1 MNRPIYTLLF
11 LLAFFCI
18 SCENKTT
25 VPTKEI
31 HNGDTDEISDNDTDE
46 ISDDDTISDNDT
58 ETDVVKNLKVE
69 ENKANSLSCKL
80 SFSTAD
86 EKKTFVKYYSPTHSG
101 YKIAEETPKNEHYFF
116 LWGMRENLDYTIE
129 IYTDDEEPEL
139 LATTEFHS
147 GFAPDYLPA
156 MSLTE
161 HVAEKTAEGFV
172 LFQYAATTFEH
183 IFPVAVMVDT
193 DGYVV
198 WYYEYNPWYVSSFGD
213 VTWNPE
219 NQTILI
225 GLTKDSS
232 ATDSLAEEAI
242 KIDLEGNIVWE
253 APGIM
258 SYYYGPGSW
267 NHAYYMMKDGSVT
280 FPQVIYDGC
289 IVTDRVV
296 NLDADTYGE
305 LWSWDFRDY
314 FEKPDCSEN
323 TSGDVW
329 LDWTHTNSV
338 TMYKEYG
345 IVYVNSRNFSTLFKI
360 DMSTKAIIWRL
371 GKDGD
376 FTFVGDNPNPWFELS
391 HDPEING
398 VNGNKVIFYDN
409 GSAARGFTRIV
420 EYTIDESNM
429 TAEMTFEFDGSLLD
443 KRWWSEYWGDADRL
457 ENDNIFV
464 TAGFYDMQQTS
475 RFFEVTREGEI
486 VWELLLEKTD
496 DWQIS
501 LYKADKFV
509 PPLEFLK

>member
-1 MNRPIYTLLF
+1 MNKLFTISLVLLV
-11 LLAFFCI
+11 LLCV
-18 SCENKTT
+18 SCENKVS
-25 VPTKEI
+25 VPTQEI
-31 HNGDTDEISDNDTDE
+31 ADEDSDVIPDDDADSGNELISD
-46 ISDDDTISDNDT
+46 
-58 ETDVVKNLKVE
+58 LKIE
-69 ENKANSLSCKL
+69 ENKENSLSCRL
-80 SFSTAD
+80 TFSTTD
-86 EKKTFVKYYSPTHSG
+86 ERKTFVKYYSDTHKG
-101 YKIAEETPKNEHYFF
+101 YKIAEKEGKNDHYFF

-129 IYTDDEEPEL
+129 IYSDEEEPEL

-147 GFAPDYLPA
+147 GKAPSYLPL

-161 HVAEKTAEGFV
+161 HVAEKTSEGFV

-198 WYYEYNPWYVSSFGD
+198 WYYEYDPWYASSFGD
-213 VTWNPE
+213 VAWNPE

-225 GLTKDSS
+225 ALTKDSS
-232 ATDSLAEEAI
+232 AADSLAEEAI
-242 KIDLEGNIVWE
+242 KIDLEGNILWE
-253 APGIM
+253 APGIK

-267 NHAYYMMKDGSVT
+267 NHAYYMMNDGSVT

-305 LWSWDFRDY
+305 IWSWDYRDY

-338 TMYKEYG
+338 TMYKEEG
-345 IVYVNSRNFSTLFKI
+345 IVYINSRNFSTLFKI
-360 DMSTKAIIWRL
+360 DMSSGAIIWRL

-376 FTFVGDNPNPWFELS
+376 FMFIGDNEYPWFEVS

-409 GSAARGFTRIV
+409 GSLERGFTRIV
-420 EYTIDESNM
+420 EYTIDEYNM
-429 TAEMTFEFDGSLLD
+429 TAEISFEFDGSQLD

-464 TAGFYDMQQTS
+464 TAGFYDMQQIS
-475 RFFEVTREGEI
+475 RFFEVTPDGEI
-486 VWELLLEKTD
+486 VWELLFEKTD
-496 DWQIS
+496 DWQVS

-509 PPLEFLK
+509 PPLEFIK